1 MSIDPRTQRHQ
12 PPKPSRWILL
22 FKVIVALGQVV
33 AFVKH
38 FLRD

>member
-1 MSIDPRTQRHQ
+1 MSSDRSTQRHQ
-12 PPKPSRWILL
+12 PPEPSRWILV
-22 FKVIVALGQVV
+22 FKAIVAVGQVV